1 MNNLKKFIHRSV
13 IKNNLEEFF
22 ISLRKRVN
30 FIRKFIP
37 LSIRH
42 RFGSVGKFIPQSESY
57 PPDDNYLVI
66 RDGTRFRINRSDYV
80 QWRIFYGVRDNSL
93 MWAKKLIK
101 PNSIVLDIG
110 ANVGSFSLR
119 LASHVLRENIND
131 LYIHVFE
138 PNPLIVRNLRENLS
152 LNPGITDIVKIHPIG
167 LGKEKGKLPFSYNNS
182 NTGAGRITNGA
193 QEESISIEVDRVDDV
208 VATINP
214 VNISFI
220 KMIVEGFEP
229 HVFKGAVK
237 TIEKYKPPIFFEVT
251 PAWYAENGSSL
262 SEILVQLNGLG
273 YSYYG
278 ELHNEMIPYDPTKF
292 GELDQFNLFAIAD
305 PYKAVWTRSDIL
317 VR

>member
-1 MNNLKKFIHRSV
+1 MNNFKKFVHRSV
-13 IKNNLEEFF
+13 LKTNLEEFF
-22 ISLRKRVN
+22 ISLRKRIN
-30 FIRKFIP
+30 YIRKFIP

-42 RFGSVGKFIPQSESY
+42 KFGSVGKFVPQAESY

-66 RDGTRFRINRSDYV
+66 RDGTYFRINRSDYV

-93 MWAKKLIK
+93 MWARKLVK

-119 LASHVLRENIND
+119 LASYVIREKINTV
-131 LYIHVFE
+131 YIHTFE
-138 PNPLIVRNLRENLS
+138 PNPFVVRNLMENLS
-152 LNPGITDIVKIHPIG
+152 LNPGISDIVKIHPIG
-167 LGKEKGKLPFSYNNS
+167 LGNEKGKLPLIYNNS
-182 NTGAGRITNGA
+182 NTGAGRITSDV
-193 QEESISIEVDRVDDV
+193 QEETISIEIDCVDDV

-214 VNISFI
+214 HNISFI

-251 PAWYAENGSSL
+251 PAWYSEMGSSL
-262 SEILVQLNGLG
+262 SEILAQLTALG

-278 ELHNEMIPYDPTKF
+278 ELHNEMIPYDPKVF
-292 GELDQFNLFAIAD
+292 DDLDQFNLFAVAKD
-305 PYKAVWTRSDIL
+305 
-317 VR
+317 